1 MKRFGVTDGHTSSL
15 SIVTSKVELCVRE
28 SIFFSLFV
36 ISVSLEILLCSHR
49 PFRTKANYKRLDQE
63 MYLQE
68 RKAKLTNFLSSA
80 AARVLF

>member
-49 PFRTKANYKRLDQE
+49 PFRTKANCK
-63 MYLQE
+63 
-68 RKAKLTNFLSSA
+68 KCI
-80 AARVLF
+80 